1 MFDFGFWEL
10 AIVMVVALLVVG
22 PERLPALA
30 GQIGKWVGKAKR
42 MMASVR
48 SDIESEIKAAEL
60 KEILEKQQ
68 SEIGE
73 LKDMLKSTQSEIE
86 KELDF
91 EADDQEQDEQDNMG
105 DSELIRAVEKHIDAT
120 KQRELS
126 LNQESN
132 KEISENSIKLPSE
145 EAALDVR
152 EGFSKDINKDAGK

>member
-42 MMASVR
+42 MIASVR

-60 KEILEKQQ
+60 KDILEKQQ
-68 SEIGE
+68 GEIGE
-73 LKDMLKSTQSEIE
+73 LKEMLKGTKNEIE

-91 EADDQEQDEQDNMG
+91 EDEDQG
-105 DSELIRAVEKHIDAT
+105 DSELIRAVENHIEST
-120 KQRELS
+120 KQQELS
-126 LNQESN
+126 LSSEKSP
-132 KEISENSIKLPSE
+132 EIGNTAQKY
-145 EAALDVR
+145 D
-152 EGFSKDINKDAGK
+152 DD

>member
-42 MMASVR
+42 MIASVR

-68 SEIGE
+68 GEIGE
-73 LKDMLKSTQSEIE
+73 LKEMLKSTQTEIE

-91 EADDQEQDEQDNMG
+91 EGESEG
-105 DSELIRAVEKHIDAT
+105 DSELIRAVEQHIEST

-126 LNQESN
+126 LSQEKSP
-132 KEISENSIKLPSE
+132 ELASESSQVTNTQ
-145 EAALDVR
+145 
-152 EGFSKDINKDAGK
+152 SKHVDD

>member
-42 MMASVR
+42 MVASVR
-48 SDIESEIKAAEL
+48 SDIESEIKSAEL

-68 SEIGE
+68 GEIGE
-73 LKDMLKSTQSEIE
+73 LKEMLKGTKNEIE

-91 EADDQEQDEQDNMG
+91 EDLGEDHG
-105 DSELIRAVEKHIDAT
+105 DSELIRAVENHIEST
-120 KQRELS
+120 KQQELS
-126 LNQESN
+126 L
-132 KEISENSIKLPSE
+132 PSE
-145 EAALDVR
+145 KSPEIGPNIDKAAQKHGD
-152 EGFSKDINKDAGK
+152 D

>member
-42 MMASVR
+42 MIASVR

-68 SEIGE
+68 GEIGE
-73 LKDMLKSTQSEIE
+73 LKEMLKSTQTEIE

-91 EADDQEQDEQDNMG
+91 ENDDDSQG
-105 DSELIRAVEKHIDAT
+105 DSELIRAVEQHIEST

-126 LNQESN
+126 LSQ
-132 KEISENSIKLPSE
+132 ENSPEAVSE
-145 EAALDVR
+145 SSQTTSTQ
-152 EGFSKDINKDAGK
+152 SKHVDD

>member
-68 SEIGE
+68 GEIGE

-91 EADDQEQDEQDNMG
+91 ENEEENYEG
-105 DSELIRAVEKHIDAT
+105 DSELIRAVEKHIDST
-120 KQRELS
+120 KQREL
-126 LNQESN
+126 LLGKENNQEN
-132 KEISENSIKLPSE
+132 TIAPNENLDKQVSQDT
-145 EAALDVR
+145 AADNSD
-152 EGFSKDINKDAGK
+152 EFSRQTGK

>member
-42 MMASVR
+42 MIASVR

-60 KEILEKQQ
+60 KEILQKQQ
-68 SEIGE
+68 GEIGE
-73 LKDMLKSTQSEIE
+73 LKEMLKGTKNEIE

-91 EADDQEQDEQDNMG
+91 EDENQG
-105 DSELIRAVEKHIDAT
+105 DSELIRAVENHIEST
-120 KQRELS
+120 KQQELS
-126 LNQESN
+126 LSSEKNP
-132 KEISENSIKLPSE
+132 EIGN
-145 EAALDVR
+145 AAQKYD
-152 EGFSKDINKDAGK
+152 DD

>member
-22 PERLPALA
+22 PERLPSLA

-68 SEIGE
+68 NEIGE
-73 LKDMLKSTQSEIE
+73 LKNMLKDTQTEVE
-86 KELDF
+86 KSF
-91 EADDQEQDEQDNMG
+91 EEEG
-105 DSELIRAVEKHIDAT
+105 DRELIRAVEEHIEANKEKT
-120 KQRELS
+120 NNQQELS
-126 LNQESN
+126 LNSDVKAESR
-132 KEISENSIKLPSE
+132 KH
-145 EAALDVR
+145 D
-152 EGFSKDINKDAGK
+152 DD

>member
-10 AIVMVVALLVVG
+10 AIVMVIALLVVG

-42 MMASVR
+42 MIASVR

-68 SEIGE
+68 GEIGE
-73 LKDMLKSTQSEIE
+73 LKEMLKGTKNEIE

-91 EADDQEQDEQDNMG
+91 EEEDQG
-105 DSELIRAVEKHIDAT
+105 DRELIRAVENHIEST
-120 KQRELS
+120 KQQELS
-126 LNQESN
+126 LN
-132 KEISENSIKLPSE
+132 SEKSSDSQKH
-145 EAALDVR
+145 D
-152 EGFSKDINKDAGK
+152 DD

>member
-10 AIVMVVALLVVG
+10 AIVAVVALLVVG

-42 MMASVR
+42 MIASVR

-68 SEIGE
+68 GEIGE
-73 LKDMLKSTQSEIE
+73 LKEMLKGTKNDIE

-91 EADDQEQDEQDNMG
+91 EDEDEDEDKG
-105 DSELIRAVEKHIDAT
+105 DSELIRAVENHIEST
-120 KQRELS
+120 KQQELS
-126 LNQESN
+126 LSSEKSA
-132 KEISENSIKLPSE
+132 EIGDTAQKHG
-145 EAALDVR
+145 D
-152 EGFSKDINKDAGK
+152 D

>member
-42 MMASVR
+42 MIASVR

-68 SEIGE
+68 GEIGE
-73 LKDMLKSTQSEIE
+73 LKEMLKSTQTEIE

-91 EADDQEQDEQDNMG
+91 ENDNDSQG
-105 DSELIRAVEKHIDAT
+105 DSELIRAVEQHIEST

-126 LNQESN
+126 LSQEDSP
-132 KEISENSIKLPSE
+132 ESISKPSSE
-145 EAALDVR
+145 S
-152 EGFSKDINKDAGK
+152 GQTTSTQSKHVED